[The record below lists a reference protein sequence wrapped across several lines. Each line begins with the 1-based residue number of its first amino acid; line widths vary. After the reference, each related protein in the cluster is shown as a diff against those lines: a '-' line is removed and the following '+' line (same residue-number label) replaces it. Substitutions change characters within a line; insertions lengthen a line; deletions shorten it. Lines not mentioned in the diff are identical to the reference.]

1 RCFQWRYC
9 CKHKA
14 QFAKI
19 ALQRQSNLMI
29 LQLGLLFLCLGHF
42 GVETTSVH
50 EVAISVRSVKSI
62 VYRGMQLSIFEHVEM
77 PRRYFF
83 QPLSFLDAASAR
95 LVDNSELKL
104 TELHF
109 DVYLW
114 TDEFI
119 QLVESHF
126 AEHKSVELLPLT
138 EISLTWS
145 KHASMWLGAEF
156 NRTYRLLDEWKDG
169 DKPHMRSTFT
179 IFCDKR
185 DACERLMSKFNQSN
199 EAIGNIFD
207 LRYKIQCDNSRNF
220 SLTVRSNHF
229 LQSSVFQYLD
239 RFASQRPADRQVIIP
254 EQSVNELADQ
264 VYTAA
269 LVELQ
274 REAKQH
280 FTYVDSESR
289 QAILADLHRHLRSRP
304 VHSLSDFQWRNY
316 VAWPADRLDMRP
328 DKLAHMFNAL
338 FTASDRPLTVQLTSA
353 DRMNEVRE
361 TLPTAEFMKIDA
373 FVRRYTPRRPTDTVP
388 IPVTEVRD
396 LSLALSSPVVWNV
409 STNRFTASPNSVMFR
424 INIEQIKSEGTL
436 LIRDVLVFY
445 KETAHR
451 DQVTPLDRSKGGIET
466 TWRAQADQL
475 DTNLQQLQ
483 QKVRQLESSLRRVLS
498 EFDSWTSVY
507 APGGRGPSGVN
518 LRSGEAPVEFYPP
531 VGPREA
537 MPDLAA
543 LRRSLASLE
552 TRVAG
557 LAANRS
563 RLYQPRFADSFCVLA
578 NRENPPGMTCQILS
592 MIIPKK
598 SLRYSPIF
606 DRRIRYQEG
615 RIGQSHLSELND
627 DFVAFSLK
635 ICCTA

>member
-1 RCFQWRYC
+1 
-9 CKHKA
+9 
-14 QFAKI
+14 
-19 ALQRQSNLMI
+19 MI

-229 LQSSVFQYLD
+229 LQSSTFQQLD
-239 RFASQRPADRQVIIP
+239 KFASQHGSGEVIIS
-254 EQSVNELADQ
+254 EQTVDQLADQ

-269 LVELQ
+269 LADLQ
-274 REAKQH
+274 RDVKQQL
-280 FTYVDSESR
+280 TSVDSKSH
-289 QAILADLHRHLRSRP
+289 QAILTDLHRHLRSNQ
-304 VHSLSDFQWRNY
+304 VHSLSDFQWKSRVY
-316 VAWPADRLDMRP
+316 WPQHRVSLRP
-328 DKLAHMFNAL
+328 DQLSRIFNELFKPSATQPRMVTLPNSGSLA
-338 FTASDRPLTVQLTSA
+338 SA
-353 DRMNEVRE
+353 GE
-361 TLPTAEFMKIDA
+361 TLPPAEFAKISA
-373 FVRRYTPRRPTDTVP
+373 FVQLHIGQRKGSDQPVVP
-388 IPVTEVRD
+388 VNEVH
-396 LSLALSSPVVWNV
+396 SLAVELGSYADWDVAKRQFVPPPSLILFRVDLLSVRRRGIFLMRDITVSFKVSQHMDPVHPLPKDTEFQSSLWQRHFAGSFCILANRGEPPGMQCRVLSYLLPTKSLQREIRNQLSSPRP
-409 STNRFTASPNSVMFR
+409 SISYS
-424 INIEQIKSEGTL
+424 
-436 LIRDVLVFY
+436 
-445 KETAHR
+445 
-451 DQVTPLDRSKGGIET
+451 GGH
-466 TWRAQADQL
+466 
-475 DTNLQQLQ
+475 
-483 QKVRQLESSLRRVLS
+483 
-498 EFDSWTSVY
+498 
-507 APGGRGPSGVN
+507 
-518 LRSGEAPVEFYPP
+518 
-531 VGPREA
+531 
-537 MPDLAA
+537 
-543 LRRSLASLE
+543 
-552 TRVAG
+552 
-557 LAANRS
+557 
-563 RLYQPRFADSFCVLA
+563 
-578 NRENPPGMTCQILS
+578 
-592 MIIPKK
+592 
-598 SLRYSPIF
+598 
-606 DRRIRYQEG
+606 
-615 RIGQSHLSELND
+615 IGQSHFYQVNPEE
-627 DFVAFSLK
+627 FSFSIK
-635 ICCTA
+635 ICCTKDLENP